1 MSDET
6 SVQSARRRGNRRA
19 ALLAVL
25 LAVQVLCAVFFV
37 GDVFEDI
44 RLGGATPH
52 GLFESAVAVALFLG
66 VVLGGYEMRRTIER
80 NRRAE
85 DAATAASGAFATLIT
100 ARFQEWRLTVAESEV
115 AMLALKGFDV
125 AEMSSIR
132 GTADGTVR
140 AQLTRIYAKAGV
152 TSRPQFVSLFIDD
165 LLAAPIVTGA
175 AGVAGRPSSAR
186 TRG

>member
-1 MSDET
+1 MSEET
-6 SVQSARRRGNRRA
+6 SSRLARRRGNRRA
-19 ALLAVL
+19 AFLTVL
-25 LAVQVLCAVFFV
+25 LTIQVLCAVFFV

-52 GLFESAVAVALFLG
+52 ALFESAVAVALFLG

-85 DAATAASGAFATLIT
+85 DAASAASGAFATLIK
-100 ARFQEWRLTVAESEV
+100 ARFEDWHLTAAESEV

-165 LLAAPIVTGA
+165 LLATPIIAGNGGDA
-175 AGVAGRPSSAR
+175 AAA
-186 TRG
+186 

>member
-1 MSDET
+1 MSDDKHAET
-6 SVQSARRRGNRRA
+6 VRRAGNRRSA
-19 ALLAVL
+19 ALVVL
-25 LAVQVLCAVFFV
+25 LIIQALCAVFFV
-37 GDVFEDI
+37 GDVFQDV
-44 RLGGATPH
+44 RFGGATPH
-52 GLFESAVAVALFLG
+52 ALFESAVAVVLFAG
-66 VVLGGYEMRRTIER
+66 VILGGYEMRRTVER

-85 DAATAASGAFATLIT
+85 DAATAASGAFATLIK
-100 ARFQEWRLTVAESEV
+100 ARFEAWHLTAAESEV

-165 LLAAPIVTGA
+165 LLAAPIIAGNGEGA
-175 AGVAGRPSSAR
+175 VAA
-186 TRG
+186 